1 MADDRARLDAHTVRV
16 DTVLTDD
23 HRVVQTLDTFGEVSR
38 RVANVAAMQMDRG
51 IREQLIRLGW
61 TPPPDDGGGNGR

>member
-1 MADDRARLDAHTVRV
+1 MRV

-23 HRVVQTLDTFGEVSR
+23 FRVVQTLDCFGEVSR
-38 RVANVAAMQMDRG
+38 RVANVALMQMDQG

-61 TPPPDDGGGNGR
+61 TPPVDGGPANGR

>member
-1 MADDRARLDAHTVRV
+1 MANDRSIRDAHMLRV

-23 HRVVQTLDTFGEVSR
+23 HRVLQTLDTFGEVSW
-38 RVANVAAMQMDRG
+38 RVANVAAMQMDKG

-61 TPPPDDGGGNGR
+61 TPPPGNGGSNGR

>member
-1 MADDRARLDAHTVRV
+1 MLDAHTMRV

-23 HRVVQTLDTFGEVSR
+23 FRVVQTLDCFGEVSR
-38 RVANVAAMQMDRG
+38 RVANVALMQMDQG

-61 TPPPDDGGGNGR
+61 TPPVDGGPANGR

>member
-1 MADDRARLDAHTVRV
+1 MANGRSMLDAHTMRV

-23 HRVVQTLDTFGEVSR
+23 FRVVQTLDCFGEVSR
-38 RVANVAAMQMDRG
+38 RVANVALMQMDQG

-61 TPPPDDGGGNGR
+61 TPPVDGGPANGR

>member
-1 MADDRARLDAHTVRV
+1 MADSTKNLGDWRLCV

-23 HRVVQTLDTFGEVSR
+23 YRVVQTVDVFGHASR
-38 RVANVAAMQMDRG
+38 SVADVAAMQMDQG

-61 TPPPDDGGGNGR
+61 TPPADGGPAHGR

>member
-1 MADDRARLDAHTVRV
+1 MADSRKNLGERQLRV

-23 HRVVQTLDTFGEVSR
+23 YRVVQTLDVFGHASR
-38 RVANVAAMQMDRG
+38 RVANVGAMQMDQG

-61 TPPPDDGGGNGR
+61 TPPADGGTTDGR

>member
-1 MADDRARLDAHTVRV
+1 MGDSRKNLGERRLCV

-23 HRVVQTLDTFGEVSR
+23 YRVVQTLDVFGHASR
-38 RVANVAAMQMDRG
+38 RVADVAAMQMDQG

-61 TPPPDDGGGNGR
+61 TPPADGGGSHGR

>member
-1 MADDRARLDAHTVRV
+1 MADSRKNLGERQLRV

-23 HRVVQTLDTFGEVSR
+23 YRVVQTLDVFGHASR
-38 RVANVAAMQMDRG
+38 RVANVAAMQMDQG

-61 TPPPDDGGGNGR
+61 TPPADGGPPHGR

>member
-1 MADDRARLDAHTVRV
+1 MANGRSILDAHTVRV

-23 HRVVQTLDTFGEVSR
+23 YRVVQTLDSFGEVSR
-38 RVANVAAMQMDRG
+38 RVANVALMQMDQG

-61 TPPPDDGGGNGR
+61 TPPADGGSAHGR

>member
-1 MADDRARLDAHTVRV
+1 MANGRSILDAHTMRV

-23 HRVVQTLDTFGEVSR
+23 FRVVQTLDCFGEVSR
-38 RVANVAAMQMDRG
+38 RVANVALMQMDQG

-61 TPPPDDGGGNGR
+61 TPPAEGGPGHVR

>member
-1 MADDRARLDAHTVRV
+1 MANGRSILDAHTMRV

-23 HRVVQTLDTFGEVSR
+23 FRVVQTLDCLGEVSR
-38 RVANVAAMQMDRG
+38 RVANVALMQMDQG

-61 TPPPDDGGGNGR
+61 TPPVDGGPANGR

>member
-1 MADDRARLDAHTVRV
+1 MADDRLHLNENRLRV

-23 HRVVQTLDTFGEVSR
+23 YRVVQTLDVFGEASR
-38 RVANVAAMQMDRG
+38 RVANVAAMQMDQG

-61 TPPPDDGGGNGR
+61 TPPADGGPAYGR

>member
-1 MADDRARLDAHTVRV
+1 MADSRKNLGERQLRV

-23 HRVVQTLDTFGEVSR
+23 YRVVQTLDVFGHASR
-38 RVANVAAMQMDRG
+38 RVANVAAMQMDQG

-61 TPPPDDGGGNGR
+61 TPPAEGVPAHGR